1 MQAQYKLKNANN
13 GTKKGTVL
21 PVSGAVLKN
30 GGVLFKQRESRN
42 SSSSQDLSL
51 VRKTQWTTVVLLK
64 QNFSILIVMQMIY
77 SFPFLNH
84 QIDCLTTIDFEQP
97 SSIKFFS

>member
-1 MQAQYKLKNANN
+1 MQAQYELKNANN
-13 GTKKGTVL
+13 GTKKGNVL

-51 VRKTQWTTVVLLK
+51 VRKT
-64 QNFSILIVMQMIY
+64 
-77 SFPFLNH
+77 
-84 QIDCLTTIDFEQP
+84 
-97 SSIKFFS
+97 